1 MGIEKKIKIVAD
13 TKEAEKSVKS
23 LGDTFD
29 ELTKKAENI
38 EKQLAETTDPKK
50 IAFLKKQLEGVNNEL
65 GVTEKKTETVAKKGS
80 KGFKGMGA
88 AVKGVG
94 LAFKALGIGLIVA
107 LVAKLTE
114 AFGKNQKIA
123 NAVST
128 VFETIG
134 IVFNQVFDALVNV
147 YESVTESSDR
157 FNALKT
163 VITEWINIGLTPLKL
178 ILDGIKLLILESQ
191 LAWEK
196 SFFGDKDPKSILELN
211 EAIKQTQED
220 IKQTAEDAVESGKAI
235 VDNFSEA
242 ITEIGEIGS
251 QVINEI
257 SEISIK
263 NAADQAKQLVE
274 LRNAARLAI
283 AENELILKTK
293 QKEAELQRQIRD
305 NVELDIE
312 TRKKAND
319 ELLKILEE
327 ANDLR
332 IANAQKVVDLAKAEL
347 AANKGSIE
355 AQEALITAQ
364 KDYQDVLETTS
375 GFISEQK
382 TNEASLNNE
391 LIELE
396 NSRLQ
401 AVNDRAL
408 AQKEFDAEQQKTELE
423 KIQKQKEA
431 LKDEEKL
438 IEEDL
443 QRKLAQFK
451 EGTQARQDAEQ
462 EALTKQQEVSNKRIA
477 LDRAEA
483 NEKIKIEKAVTEAKA
498 KIRDQNLDNVVGGF
512 KLLASLD
519 EENKA
524 LQAASLIAENATGIA
539 KNIINTNAANG
550 RLTLETGVAAPAA
563 IAANNI
569 RMGIGIAA
577 SVAATAKGLAALG
590 KGGGGTSASLG
601 ADAGGGGA
609 SAPSFNLVQ
618 GTGTNQ
624 IAETLQEQREPL
636 QAYVVS
642 SDVTSAQSL
651 DRNIVDNATL

>member
-1 MGIEKKIKIVAD
+1 MAIEKKIKITAD
-13 TKEAEKSVKS
+13 TDEAEKDVKKLDESVK
-23 LGDTFD
+23 DVD
-29 ELTKKAENI
+29 ESA
-38 EKQLAETTDPKK
+38 
-50 IAFLKKQLEGVNNEL
+50 
-65 GVTEKKTETVAKKGS
+65 KKTS
-80 KGFKGMGA
+80 KGVSGMTKAFKGL
-88 AVKGVG
+88 G

-114 AFGKNQKIA
+114 AFGRNQKIA
-123 NAVST
+123 NAVSAT
-128 VFETIG
+128 FETIS
-134 IVFNQVFDALVNV
+134 IVFNQVFEALVNV
-147 YESVTESSDR
+147 YESVSQSSENFD
-157 FNALKT
+157 ALGKVIKGLLT
-163 VITEWINIGLTPLKL
+163 VSITPLKL
-178 ILDGIKLLILESQ
+178 GFFAIKLTIQQAQ

-196 SFFGDKDPKSILELN
+196 SFFGDKDPKTIKDLN
-211 EAIKQTQED
+211 EAIQQTQED
-220 IKQTAEDAVESGKAI
+220 LKQTAVDAVDAGKNI
-235 VDNFSEA
+235 VSNFTEA
-242 ITEIGEIGS
+242 ITEVGDIGS
-251 QVINEI
+251 KVVNEI

-263 NAADQAKQLVE
+263 NAADQAKTLVE

-312 TRKKAND
+312 TRTKAND
-319 ELLKILEE
+319 ELGRILKES
-327 ANDLR
+327 NDLQL
-332 IANAQKVVDLAKAEL
+332 ANAQKAVDLAKAEL

-355 AQEALITAQ
+355 AQEALIQAQ

-391 LIELE
+391 AIELE
-396 NSRLQ
+396 NSRIQ

-408 AQKEFDAEQQKTELE
+408 TQKEFDAEQQKTELE

-462 EALTKQQEVSNKRIA
+462 EALDRQQEVSNKRIA
-477 LDRAEA
+477 LNKAEA
-483 NEKIKIEKAVTEAKA
+483 AENLKIEQAVADAKA
-498 KIRDQNLDNVVGGF
+498 KIRDQNLNNVVAGF

-524 LQAASLIAENATGIA
+524 LQATSLIAEHGVNIA
-539 KNIINTNAANG
+539 KSIISTKAANAAV
-550 RLTLETGVAAPAA
+550 TLKYAAIPGGVALAQAEKL
-563 IAANNI
+563 ANNI
-569 RMGIGIAA
+569 STGLGIAA
-577 SVAATAKGLAALG
+577 SGVALSKGLAALG
-590 KGGGGTSASLG
+590 KGGGGGSSASLG